1 MELSLAAVAA
11 DVADAVAGLRV
22 FEGREL
28 GSLSDAEVVSLQ
40 GTVARLARVVE
51 VPVAMVAGEV
61 ARRSSPEVGGGLARK
76 QGFRNAVAMVA
87 AGMGGTRGG
96 ARDLIAAGTLLNADG
111 DGDGARSRGAVV
123 ADAFAAGE
131 VSAAKAALVSEV
143 LAQCSG
149 EGRDGERAEVEQAL
163 VVKARKVSLEDLRH
177 AGRQVLASWD
187 ADHTLEREQRVHE
200 ARFLHFKETVDGMVA
215 VNGLLDPVCAAPL
228 IAFLD
233 ARVRAGFAHKRD
245 AGDTSRDPREAGW
258 MRVDA
263 LADLARHGLRCTQ
276 PGTAASTTVVVRV
289 SEEALRTGLGVGD
302 CDSMATPL
310 TAKQLRLM
318 AVDAQIL
325 PMVCGGDSLPMDL
338 GRAVRFFTPAQRLA
352 LIERDGGCAFC
363 HAPAA
368 WCDAH
373 HVNEWDRD
381 HGETNLRDGLMLCT
395 RCHHRLHDDG
405 WTVRTSATE
414 VWFIPPASVDPTR
427 TPIQGGKHALEIHP
441 PQAQPQ
447 AA

>member
-1 MELSLAAVAA
+1 MDLSLGPVVAGVA
-11 DVADAVAGLRV
+11 DVVAGVVAQLRV

-28 GSLSDAEVVSLQ
+28 GSLSDAELVSLQ
-40 GTVARLARVVE
+40 GVVASLARVVE

-61 ARRSSPEVGGGLARK
+61 ARRSSPEVGGGLARQ

-96 ARDLIAAGTLLNADG
+96 ARDLIAAGGLLDPSTSPG
-111 DGDGARSRGAVV
+111 LPVV
-123 ADAFAAGE
+123 AEAFAAGE

-149 EGRDGERAEVEQAL
+149 EGRDTERASIETQL
-163 VVKARKVSLEDLRH
+163 VVKAKKASLEDLRKTG
-177 AGRQVLASWD
+177 ARVLANWD
-187 ADHTLEREQRVHE
+187 VSDTVAREQRVHE

-276 PGTAASTTVVVRV
+276 PGTAASTTVVVRL
-289 SEEALRTGLGVGD
+289 SEKALRTGLGVGD

-325 PMVCGGDSLPMDL
+325 PMVCGGESLPMDL

-405 WTVRTSATE
+405 WSVRTTATE
-414 VWFIPPASVDPTR
+414 VWFIPPASVDLTR
-427 TPIQGGKHALEIHP
+427 TPIQGGKRALEIHP
-441 PQAQPQ
+441 PQAPPQ

>member
-11 DVADAVAGLRV
+11 GVADVVAGVVAQLRV

-28 GSLSDAEVVSLQ
+28 ASLSDAEVVSLQ
-40 GTVARLARVVE
+40 ASVVRVARVVE

-61 ARRSSPEVGGGLARK
+61 ARRSSHDAGGGLARK

-87 AGMGGTRGG
+87 AGTGGTRGG
-96 ARDLIAAGTLLNADG
+96 ARDLIAAGTLVDPG
-111 DGDGARSRGAVV
+111 SSRCPVV
-123 ADAFAAGE
+123 AEAFAAGK

-143 LAQCSG
+143 LSQCSG
-149 EGRDGERAEVEQAL
+149 EGREGERADIEQAL
-163 VVKARKVSLEDLRH
+163 VVKAKKASLEDLRKTG
-177 AGRQVLASWD
+177 ARVLACWD
-187 ADHTLEREQRVHE
+187 VDHTVAREQRVHE

-228 IAFLD
+228 MAFLD
-233 ARVRAGFAHKRD
+233 ARVRAGFARTRD
-245 AGDTSRDPREAGW
+245 AGEASRDPREAGW

-276 PGTAASTTVVVRV
+276 AGTGVSTTVVVRL

-310 TAKQLRLM
+310 IAKQLRLM

-325 PMVCGGDSLPMDL
+325 PMVCGEDSLPMDL
-338 GRAVRFFTPAQRLA
+338 GRTVRFFTPAQRLA

-381 HGETNLRDGLMLCT
+381 HGETNLCDGLMLCT

-405 WTVRTSATE
+405 WTVHTSATE
-414 VWFIPPASVDPTR
+414 VWFIPPATVDPTR
-427 TPIQGGKHALEIHP
+427 TPILGGKRALDLHP
-441 PQAQPQ
+441 PQAPPQ